1 MQTLL
6 GAFMDVLYVIIKS
19 ELVIQCESK
28 IFEFLNLFYPVA
40 MNGDLTETEC
50 IKDQLFCFLKI
61 EMEKIVCAPVC
72 KV

>member
-19 ELVIQCESK
+19 ELVIQGESK

-40 MNGDLTETEC
+40 MNGDLTETGC
-50 IKDQLFCFLKI
+50 I
-61 EMEKIVCAPVC
+61 
-72 KV
+72 

>member
-6 GAFMDVLYVIIKS
+6 GAFMDVLYVIVKS
-19 ELVIQCESK
+19 ELVIQGESK
-28 IFEFLNLFYPVA
+28 IFEFLNLFYHVA
-40 MNGDLTETEC
+40 MNGDPTETGC
-50 IKDQLFCFLKI
+50 IKDQFFCFLNV